1 MPRRNRNVNP
11 ASHHLKKVKKAAK
24 KVVKFT
30 NGGRHTNGR
39 SFRVEL
45 QDILPELEAI
55 KAMLEDKK

>member
-11 ASHHLKKVKKAAK
+11 ASHRPKKAK
-24 KVVKFT
+24 QVVKFT

-45 QDILPELEAI
+45 EDRLPELEAI
-55 KAMLEDKK
+55 KAMLEGKK